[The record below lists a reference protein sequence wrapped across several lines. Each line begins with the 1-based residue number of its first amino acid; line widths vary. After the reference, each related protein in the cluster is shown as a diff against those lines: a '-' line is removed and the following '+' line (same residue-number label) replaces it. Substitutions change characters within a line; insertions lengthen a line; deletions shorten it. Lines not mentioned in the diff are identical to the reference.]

1 MEPDMTTPP
10 VTSPIARLRRV
21 AIAGATGLVRQ
32 HLLEQ
37 MLADETVSQVYVLGR
52 REPALRHPK
61 LTTLVVDFA
70 RLPTLPALDEVYLAL
85 GTTIRQ
91 AGSQSAFRA
100 VDFEANLATAQAAMA
115 AGARRIALVSAAGAN
130 ADSRVFYTRT
140 KGELENAL
148 TALAPDALLI
158 ARPALLLGD
167 RSALGQPARP
177 MESWSQC
184 ILRRFS
190 TLLPLGWRPI
200 AAERV
205 ARALTST
212 LPTSTGVS
220 ILGSAEMLN
229 VERSCS

>member
-1 MEPDMTTPP
+1 MPINTTS
-10 VTSPIARLRRV
+10 SPAHHPRRV
-21 AIAGATGLVRQ
+21 AIAGATGLVGQ

-37 MLADETVSQVYVLGR
+37 LLADESIGQVYALGR

-61 LTTLVVDFA
+61 LTALVVDFA
-70 RLPTLPALDEVYLAL
+70 RLPTLPALDDLYLAL

-91 AGSQSAFRA
+91 AGSQRAFRA
-100 VDFEANLATAQAAMA
+100 VDFEANLATAQAALA

-130 ADSRVFYTRT
+130 ANSRVFYNRT

-148 TALAPDALLI
+148 MALAPDALLI

-167 RSALGQPARP
+167 RGALGQPMRRL
-177 MESWSQC
+177 ESWSQQLL
-184 ILRRFS
+184 LRVEHW
-190 TLLPLGWRPI
+190 LPSGWRPI
-200 AAERV
+200 AAEDV

-220 ILGSAEMLN
+220 ILGSAEMQD
-229 VERSCS
+229 VG